1 MTVQLGTSAPN
12 VEAYLLAW
20 LLPLAAQNAPVGI
33 PAVNCLGSRRWLA
46 GGPLPYYQV
55 KRITGADDEFEF
67 ADKPTVSVHV
77 FGPDYTTAARMADE
91 CHKRIRVLIDDPSTD
106 VTMADSSIVNAEY
119 VQTVE
124 GFTEQD
130 YGDTSIVRFVARYR
144 FSLHFT

>member
-12 VEAYLLAW
+12 VESYLLAW
-20 LLPLAAQNAPVGI
+20 LLPLAAQNAPAGT
-33 PAVNCLGSRRWLA
+33 PATACLGSRRWMA
-46 GGPLPYYQV
+46 GAALPYYQV
-55 KRITGADDEFEF
+55 KRITGADDEYEF

-77 FGPDYTTAARMADE
+77 FGPDYTTAARLADE

-106 VTMADSSIVNAEY
+106 VTVGAATVNAEY

-130 YGDTSIVRFVARYR
+130 YGDTSIIRFVARYR
-144 FSLHFT
+144 LSLHFT